1 LCRRACGEQRLVVA
15 DAGGLHALL
24 ALLGDEGDSL
34 ALLKGLEAVLLWWGS
49 VMDLAVMRLS
59 RCATTYLDGTEVD
72 EEVGGAVLGGDETV
86 SLLVV
91 EPLDG
96 AVLAV
101 GGSGGVHFDG
111 CVWDVLVESGW
122 YWWMEGVLELRMSR
136 VLVEGIE

>member
-1 LCRRACGEQRLVVA
+1 MSEQRLVVA

-34 ALLKGLEAVLLWWGS
+34 ALLKGLEAVLLRWES
-49 VMDLAVMRLS
+49 VRCSAEQQVME
-59 RCATTYLDGTEVD
+59 TYLDGTEVN

-101 GGSGGVHFDG
+101 GGGGGVHFDG
-111 CVWDVLVESGW
+111 CVWVVLVGGGVFGAKVVVDVESVG
-122 YWWMEGVLELRMSR
+122 
-136 VLVEGIE
+136 